1 MNDRLGKDRE
11 RSDRVMIV
19 LATFKPRVRTI
30 GSGWVQASYCP
41 TMYITMYM
49 TYEHKIITL
58 NTQ

>member
-1 MNDRLGKDRE
+1 MILGEEGRGTE
-11 RSDRVMIV
+11 
-19 LATFKPRVRTI
+19 LEQL
-30 GSGWVQASYCP
+30 QASYCP